1 MISASDFRKG
11 TKFIYEKEPFSVVDF
26 QHVKPG
32 KGGAFVRTK
41 MKSLLT
47 GLLREAT
54 FRVEEKFDQPDIQ
67 YRDMQYLYQDGGSYC
82 FMDQE
87 NFEQAYLSKDQVA
100 EAVDYLKEQ
109 EIYSIV
115 LLDDSPISVTPPIF
129 VEFKVV
135 ESPPGVRG
143 NTAQGAATKTA
154 TLENGLVLQVPLFV
168 EEGDIIKVDTRTGE
182 YSERVKK

>member
-11 TKFIYEKEPFSVVDF
+11 TKFIYEKEPFSVVEF

-47 GLLREAT
+47 GLMREAT

-67 YRDMQYLYQDGGSYC
+67 HKDMQYLYKDGDSYC
-82 FMDQE
+82 FMDQKT
-87 NFEQAYLSKDQVA
+87 FDQVYLTKNQV
-100 EAVDYLKEQ
+100 EEVLSFLKEQ

-115 LLDDSPISVTPPIF
+115 YLDETAIAVNPPIF
-129 VEFKVV
+129 VDLQVT
-135 ESPPGVRG
+135 ESPIGVRG
-143 NTAQGAATKTA
+143 NTAQGAATKPA
-154 TLENGLVLQVPLFV
+154 TLETGMKLQVPLFV
-168 EEGDIIKVDTRTGE
+168 EEGDIIKVDTRTGG
-182 YSERVKK
+182 YAERVKK